1 MHHASCLIALAAL
14 HAAKVQQIFQLTIRF
29 VDLTQSRTIS
39 VHYPLLQP
47 QKDTG
52 KGTCGPPDPHC
63 PLSGYRTAARFI
75 YEPVHELVEQQAQLC
90 GGESGAIGAGLQEAQ
105 VVVDGRVGVTPLDM
119 IDGVGAHVQDGRQL
133 AVADGAALGH
143 RLDAVAQETEGG
155 GVEMDGFVVHN
166 VLF

>member
-1 MHHASCLIALAAL
+1 M
-14 HAAKVQQIFQLTIRF
+14 
-29 VDLTQSRTIS
+29 
-39 VHYPLLQP
+39 
-47 QKDTG
+47 
-52 KGTCGPPDPHC
+52 
-63 PLSGYRTAARFI
+63 
-75 YEPVHELVEQQAQLC
+75 EQQAQLC

-155 GVEMDGFVVHN
+155 GGEMDGFVVHN

>member
-1 MHHASCLIALAAL
+1 MH
-14 HAAKVQQIFQLTIRF
+14 F
-29 VDLTQSRTIS
+29 
-39 VHYPLLQP
+39 PLLQP

-52 KGTCGPPDPHC
+52 KGACGPPDPHC
-63 PLSGYRTAARFI
+63 PLSRYSPAARFI

-119 IDGVGAHVQDGRQL
+119 IDGVGAHVQDGRQFP
-133 AVADGAALGH
+133 VADGAALGH

-155 GVEMDGFVVHN
+155 GGEMDGIFVHN